1 MSKPNIEQMLA
12 EQRQSLSEIA
22 QLAVKAG
29 KEQATYQY
37 RRELRQAILDLIE
50 WCKVNKELIK
60 QVRASNNNAID
71 DSSE

>member
-1 MSKPNIEQMLA
+1 MSKPNIEQMLT

-37 RRELRQAILDLIE
+37 RRELRQAILNLIE
-50 WCKVNKELIK
+50 WCRDNKELIK
-60 QVRASNNNAID
+60 QVRASAKNSVD

>member
-1 MSKPNIEQMLA
+1 MLA

-22 QLAVKAG
+22 QLAAKAG
-29 KEQATYQY
+29 KEQATNQY

-50 WCKVNKELIK
+50 WCKANKELIK
-60 QVRASNNNAID
+60 QVRSSSNNAID